1 MSDAATEVG
10 VIASAVLG
18 VCAVI
23 GLVVRW
29 ALLPYLREQVVK
41 PVQETHRQV
50 TPHNRP
56 TNADAEPTVVDRLD
70 DVQTMV
76 GELAEQVQRIGKKA
90 QQNRELADA
99 AGRSADAVHKR
110 LSDHEAWSRE
120 EDSRLWRAIS
130 VARQRA
136 GHDGKDQPQ

>member
-1 MSDAATEVG
+1 MSLAAEVG

-18 VCAVI
+18 VCAVA

-29 ALLPYLREQVVK
+29 GLLPYLREQLVK

-50 TPHNRP
+50 TPHDRP
-56 TNADAEPTVVDRLD
+56 PGDAEPTIVDRLD
-70 DVQTMV
+70 DVQTTV
-76 GELAEQVQRIGKKA
+76 SDLRTEVEAIAKKA
-90 QQNRELADA
+90 QRNRELADA
-99 AGRSADAVHKR
+99 AGRAADAVHRR

-130 VARQRA
+130 VARQGA
-136 GHDGKDQPQ
+136 EHDGKDKPQ